1 MGQRPSG
8 KYPGFLVIILVLV
21 ILSFVNPAITFAEED
36 LETSFVALIV
46 LLDKEIILADYFFE
60 ILIVED
66 NILVPLRAFSEK
78 LGLNHEY
85 LQEMYYQHFP
95 GLMMPYS
102 IDFDPSAGVFI
113 EHPPWGIET
122 QKVFEDDL
130 FISPEAIEFLTEVL
144 IEWDPEVFELSVNIS
159 NIRLEYIKTPLE
171 QLIDPR
177 PPVTEKIPEVVG
189 PDFAIGSIQYMVGVD
204 YKWLDE
210 DEQQISFNQMTT
222 LHGRAG
228 DWAFSLSEKGV
239 YDFDTGDF
247 DFTFPMIRLRYT
259 EGDQLT
265 VIGDSRV
272 FMAQTLGRKNFR
284 GFLFQ
289 LPEWRISSVRAFTSI
304 SGEAR
309 PGDTVTLYVNE
320 RRVDEI
326 YVFRGEQSYK
336 FEEVSLIPNRTN
348 NIRVEIRNFAGEIV
362 EIEKQIPGSPNI
374 LEEGVWEYLVFLGRY
389 GGKDGRDYKGDIIGQ
404 EIKFAISDRITGTWE
419 IAGLRDFD
427 SSGEPKDFVE
437 VGNVMGFAIWP
448 FDAPLLFSADWLAGG
463 IFGEL
468 AHGVRSAMLYTMG
481 KGYFELGFSYVPPP
495 VTVVVREKSGLNVW
509 STLDYELSPK
519 YGLSLTG
526 ELYRPLWDMEYKTGQ
541 RVETVVSYRDGRR
554 LSLAVT
560 GALGHRFYMDKDSS
574 GNDRYNDII
583 DLDLVFEHRSF
594 TPGGSTRSKIGFL
607 GGYLFPGDYRPYLLS
622 NVVLDLGF
630 TRNLTDYFLI
640 GGNASTSAFWLGTG
654 FEELKI
660 KADARARITASDNL
674 IITGTGLLEGEGE
687 GEPENADLVEAGKIE
702 LGVSAT
708 YYFSRQF
715 YTTGEV
721 KYTRLPQ
728 TEDAFYTS
736 RATVFYNNPDLNLRW
751 SLRGEYLTPT
761 NTREVPQIKAGVS
774 ATKTLSSGLGI
785 SLDAARTYR
794 SSTSVEPEYTVGFSI
809 NQTIGFAGGSIFG
822 QRYTSG
828 TDHVS
833 FIAGVVY
840 LDENGNGIRDKGEP
854 LLSDIPILLDRRR
867 IRTDEEGEF
876 FFERISS
883 GLYEVGIDPSQLPG
897 EYQIITPKKVVQI
910 RENEN
915 IFLEFGV
922 IKSE

>member
-1 MGQRPSG
+1 MGKSPWKRYLSS
-8 KYPGFLVIILVLV
+8 FFIILSLV
-21 ILSFVNPAITFAEED
+21 ILTFVYPVITFAEEG
-36 LETSFVALIV
+36 LETKFVALIV
-46 LLDKEIILADYFFE
+46 LLDKEVILADYFFE
-60 ILIVED
+60 ILEID
-66 NILVPLRAFSEK
+66 GNILIPLRAFSEK
-78 LGLNHEY
+78 LGLHHEY

-95 GLMMPYS
+95 GLMMPYA
-102 IDFDPSAGVFI
+102 IDFDPSIGVFI

-122 QKVFEDDL
+122 QKIFADDL
-130 FISPEAIEFLTEVL
+130 FVSPEAIEFLTEVL
-144 IEWDPEVFELSVNIS
+144 IEWDPAILELSVDIL

-177 PPVTEKIPEVVG
+177 PPVTEIIPEVVG
-189 PDFAIGSIQYMVGVD
+189 PDFAIGSIQYTVGVE
-204 YKWLDE
+204 YKWVDE
-210 DEQQISFNQMTT
+210 DEQQIALNQMTT
-222 LHGRAG
+222 IHGRAG
-228 DWAFSLSEKGV
+228 DWTFSLRGKGE
-239 YDFDTGDF
+239 YGFDSGDF
-247 DFTFPMIRLRYT
+247 DFTIPMVRLRYT
-259 EGDQLT
+259 EGDQLI

-272 FMAQTLGRKNFR
+272 FMEQTLGRKSFR
-284 GFLFQ
+284 GFLYQF
-289 LPEWRISSVRAFTSI
+289 PEWRISSVRAFTSI

-309 PGDTVTLYVNE
+309 PGDTVTLYVND
-320 RRVDEI
+320 RRVNEV

-348 NIRVEIRNFAGEIV
+348 NIKIEIRRFDGEIV

-389 GGKDGRDYKGDIIGQ
+389 GGKDGRDYKGDIVGQ
-404 EIKFAISDRITGTWE
+404 EMKFAITDRITGTWE

-437 VGNVMGFAIWP
+437 VGNVIGFAFWP
-448 FDAPLLFSADWLAGG
+448 FDVPLLFSADWLAGG
-463 IFGEL
+463 ILGEL

-495 VTVVVREKSGLNVW
+495 VTVGVRETPGLNVW
-509 STLDYELSPK
+509 TTLDYELSPN
-519 YGLSLTG
+519 YGLSMTG

-541 RVETVVSYRDGRR
+541 KVETTVSYRDGRR

-560 GALGHRFYMDKDSS
+560 GALGHRFFIDKDTS
-574 GNDRYNDII
+574 GKTRYNDII
-583 DLDLVFEHRSF
+583 DLDLIFEHRSF

-607 GGYLFPGDYRPYLLS
+607 GGYLFPGDHHPYLLS
-622 NVVLDLGF
+622 NVILDLGF

-640 GGNASTSAFWLGTG
+640 GGNASTSAFWLGTE
-654 FEELKI
+654 FEELKV

-687 GEPENADLVEAGKIE
+687 QDNDDLVEAGKIE
-702 LGVSAT
+702 LGLSAT

-715 YTTGEV
+715 YTTGEI

-728 TEDAFYTS
+728 TEDVFYTS
-736 RATVFYNNPDLNLRW
+736 KGTIFYNNPDLNLRL

-761 NTREVPQIKAGVS
+761 NTRQEPQIKAGIS

-794 SSTSVEPEYTVGFSI
+794 SATAVEPEYTVGFSI
-809 NQTIGFAGGSIFG
+809 NQTIGFAGGNIFG
-822 QRYTSG
+822 QRYPSG
-828 TDHVS
+828 TDHVA
-833 FIAGVVY
+833 FIAGIVY
-840 LDENGNGIRDKGEP
+840 LDENGNGIWDKGEP

-867 IRTDEEGEF
+867 IRTDAEGGF

-883 GLYEVGIDPSQLPG
+883 GLYEVGIDPAQLPG